1 MRVIC
6 AVPHHITSHTHT
18 HTPGPRCR
26 TPALAAPP
34 PQPHP
39 AALQPPPAAPQVRVP
54 VEASFRPPIRIFN
67 PHVAEHLAVKEI
79 YTSESFMHL
88 AMPDGDDGQRRQLAR
103 HRRACA
109 PPC

>member
-1 MRVIC
+1 M
-6 AVPHHITSHTHT
+6 
-18 HTPGPRCR
+18 
-26 TPALAAPP
+26 
-34 PQPHP
+34 
-39 AALQPPPAAPQVRVP
+39 P